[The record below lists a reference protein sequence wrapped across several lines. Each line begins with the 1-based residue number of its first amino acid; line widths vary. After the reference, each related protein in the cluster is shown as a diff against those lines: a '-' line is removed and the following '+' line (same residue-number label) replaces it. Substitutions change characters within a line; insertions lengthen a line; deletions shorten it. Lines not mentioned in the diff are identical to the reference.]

1 MKLHNTSRYP
11 DADVS
16 LLVAFAMQDIDHSRL
31 AVHVRNSS
39 RAYRGRAYEGVPH
52 ISKRAL
58 DPEID
63 RLVTIGIG
71 APSHFPCDNLQTRV
85 RWVAVRRDEA
95 SPGSLLRRRRD
106 RLGRVRTERQVIE
119 QHGYG
124 GKRSPVL
131 VFHNW
136 REALVSVAAHEA
148 RHIWQ
153 YQFDAPRSE
162 VDAEQCAGSR
172 LERFRELPRQRRAPE
187 GLQLRFAL

>member
-1 MKLHNTSRYP
+1 
-11 DADVS
+11 
-16 LLVAFAMQDIDHSRL
+16 MQEIDHSRL

-39 RAYRGRAYEGVPH
+39 RAYRGRAYEGVPQ
-52 ISKRAL
+52 ISKRAA
-58 DPEID
+58 DPEVD

-71 APSHFPCDNLQTRV
+71 APSHFPCDNIQTRV
-85 RWVAVRRDEA
+85 RWVPLRRNDDTTA
-95 SPGSLLRRRRD
+95 SVLRRRRD
-106 RLGRVRTERQVIE
+106 RLGRIRTERQVIE

-153 YQFDAPRSE
+153 YQADAPRSE
-162 VDAEQCAGSR
+162 VDAEQCAGRS
-172 LERFRELPRQRRAPE
+172 LDLFRELPRQRWTRE
-187 GLQLRFAL
+187 GLQLRLAL